1 MYLVPSRESSQFIRQ
16 KDDVLPLQSITL
28 QLNAKPRMSCR
39 PHDPSQSSSNDE
51 SGSIDGREE
60 EAAAAAAAAHS
71 AVVIGNNISN
81 SSSSNNESTLHQ
93 TTALPAN
100 NNGSTTNGPTRQI
113 NYSGII
119 NGGNNNNYAENN
131 NNNSRT
137 FGNNNYSNDSRINDT
152 ATSINNNIN
161 NGSLPVCPS
170 APRKPNHDDVRR
182 VIDSWN
188 AEQRLRATQRLRTQR
203 IQHKKQK
210 RKRSI
215 LGGIAASTTAV
226 GGAAICGGV
235 DSTAVAIS
243 ALTFLSTVSAGL
255 FTLEKRSR
263 KRARRTTSQTT
274 SNNNNA
280 EGGNNILEG
289 GNEQHLSAKQWN
301 DEKVEGMHALIRS
314 INDLKLARSQRDEK
328 IEKHRMLENTLTDL
342 QRQNEEMRTKVER
355 DSAKLVQ
362 CEHEL
367 RGVQAKVDMS
377 REGTNQLGG
386 KLKHVIR

>member
-1 MYLVPSRESSQFIRQ
+1 MYLVPSRESSQFTRQ
-16 KDDVLPLQSITL
+16 KDDILPLQSITL

-60 EAAAAAAAAHS
+60 EAAAAAAHS

-113 NYSGII
+113 NYSGIN
-119 NGGNNNNYAENN
+119 NGGNNNNYAEN

-188 AEQRLRATQRLRTQR
+188 DEQRLRATQRLRTQR

-255 FTLEKRSR
+255 FALEKRSG

-314 INDLKLARSQRDEK
+314 INDLKLARSQRNEK
-328 IEKHRMLENTLTDL
+328 IEEHRMLENTLTDL
-342 QRQNEEMRTKVER
+342 RRQNEEMRTKFER
-355 DSAKLVQ
+355 DSAELVQ

-367 RGVQAKVDMS
+367 RGAQTNIDMS

>member
-1 MYLVPSRESSQFIRQ
+1 
-16 KDDVLPLQSITL
+16 
-28 QLNAKPRMSCR
+28 MSCR

-60 EAAAAAAAAHS
+60 EVAAAAAAAGNSTA
-71 AVVIGNNISN
+71 VIGN
-81 SSSSNNESTLHQ
+81 SSSYNEYPLHQ

-113 NYSGII
+113 NYSGIN
-119 NGGNNNNYAENN
+119 NGGNNNNNDEN

-137 FGNNNYSNDSRINDT
+137 LGNNDYSIDSRINDT
-152 ATSINNNIN
+152 TSINNNIN

-255 FTLEKRSR
+255 FALEKRSG

-314 INDLKLARSQRDEK
+314 INDLKLARSQRNEK
-328 IEKHRMLENTLTDL
+328 KEEHRMLENTLTDL